1 MAEHH
6 MARILLIDDDNMS
19 RLLLERAL
27 GADGHEVVIAKG
39 GREALN
45 LMAKSVQHIDVVLTD
60 IFMPDMDGIEVLRRF
75 RAQHPQL
82 KVIAV
87 SGGSARLDMDVL
99 LIAEKLGADAVLKK
113 PVVRADLAQAVAR
126 VTGRQAPGAG

>member
-1 MAEHH
+1 MS
-6 MARILLIDDDNMS
+6 RILLIDDDNMS

-45 LMAKSVQHIDVVLTD
+45 LMAKAAHAVELVVTD

-75 RAQHPQL
+75 RSSHPQL
-82 KVIAV
+82 KVIAI
-87 SGGSARLDMDVL
+87 SGGSARIDMDVL
-99 LIAEKLGADAVLKK
+99 SIAEKLGADAVLRK
-113 PVVRADLAQAVAR
+113 PISRAELSETVAR
-126 VTGRQAPGAG
+126 VTAKGAQTDGQPPQ